1 MGDKLVAEE
10 NSTFGIG
17 KILVFLVVL
26 GLVFVAVKVVIGWV
40 LTLLKWALIGAV
52 ALVITWLIFRKS
64 KTGD

>member
-1 MGDKLVAEE
+1 MAEE